1 MRKAGGSLNIYGYTS
16 VRKELETG
24 TGIAKVQFLT
34 FGNLAQNHLK
44 GSDYET
50 SPLNLILAMC
60 IVYKVL

>member
-50 SPLNLILAMC
+50 NPLILAMC